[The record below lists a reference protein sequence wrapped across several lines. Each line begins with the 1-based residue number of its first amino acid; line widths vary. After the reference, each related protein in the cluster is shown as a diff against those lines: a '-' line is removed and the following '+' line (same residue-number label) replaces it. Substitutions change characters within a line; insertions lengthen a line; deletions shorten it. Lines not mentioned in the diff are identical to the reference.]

1 VRTLAGTLIQVRFAA
16 PQQHLA
22 ALRTSLA
29 GEALPVRVS
38 ARGDATQAAQG
49 QLTFLENSV
58 DTATGTLSLK
68 ATFPNL
74 DLQLWPGAS
83 VDVVLTLGTE
93 RNALVVPAEAVRESQ
108 DGRYVFVVGPDGKV
122 KQQPVQVARTT
133 ERLALLREGVSPQ
146 DQVVTDGFVRLR
158 DGAQVAIQRAAPQAS
173 TQPSSQAQLAEP
185 LPAPGAVR

>member
-1 VRTLAGTLIQVRFAA
+1 VRTLAGTLIQVRFAV

-173 TQPSSQAQLAEP
+173 TQPSSQAQLGEP
-185 LPAPGAVR
+185 VPALGAVR